1 MENKAPSAQ
10 NNTRRAW
17 PWLLAA
23 ALVLFVLL
31 AVVWVRAEAR
41 RIHELRQPDLPAS
54 GGSIR

>member
-1 MENKAPSAQ
+1 MENKAPAAG

-23 ALVLFVLL
+23 ALVLFVVL

-41 RIHELRQPDLPAS
+41 RIHEQRQPDMPAS
-54 GGSIR
+54 GGSLR